1 MDLKSLVPDDWRAV
15 LSGEFEKPYFG
26 ELSSF
31 VADEI
36 SRESVFPPREEI
48 FSAFKLTRYE
58 DVKVLLLGQDPYH
71 DDGQA
76 HGLCFSVRKGVKIPP
91 SLRNIYKEL
100 NSDLGIRTPSHGFLE
115 EWAKQGILMLNTSLT
130 VRAHQAGSHSKAG
143 WERFTDA
150 VIEAVNRK
158 TTPVVFVLW
167 GGPAMK
173 KMRLIDESRHF
184 IVSSAHPSPLSAS
197 RGFLGSKPFSK
208 INSFLAEARLSP
220 IDWSRHDESSGDLFG
235 F

>member
-1 MDLKSLVPDDWRAV
+1 MNLKTLIPEDWQAV
-15 LSGEFEKPYFG
+15 LAEEFEKTYFG
-26 ELSSF
+26 ELSTF
-31 VADEI
+31 VADDI
-36 SRESVFPPREEI
+36 AKNSVFPPREEI
-48 FSAFKLTRYE
+48 FSAFKLTSYD

-100 NSDLGIRTPSHGFLE
+100 NSDLGIRIPSHGFLE

-130 VRAHQAGSHSKAG
+130 VRAHLAGSHSKAG
-143 WERFTDA
+143 WEYFTDS

-167 GGPAMK
+167 GAPAMK
-173 KMRLIDESRHF
+173 KARLIDESRHF

-197 RGFLGSKPFSK
+197 RGFLGSRPFSK
-208 INSFLAEARLSP
+208 INSFLEKSGSGV